1 MKNPLFSILVLN
13 YNGKHLLHDC
23 LNSILNQNF
32 NDYELVIIDNNSG
45 DGSVEYIKENFSKAK
60 LMKNPKNFG
69 FAKGNNTG
77 IKVCN
82 GEWIFFLNN
91 DTILEQNCLEF
102 LFKHIESRKPEQLV
116 FVPLMLKADF
126 PEYVDSAGDMLY
138 PWGYAYK
145 YENVSAS
152 EFPEFKEINFACC
165 GAAMFNRELL
175 EKLNGFDE
183 DFFLYYED
191 IDLSLRAKRLGT
203 KIFLVPQ
210 AKVLHKGSAT
220 IGKKNS
226 LRLYYIE
233 RNRFWTKLKNFP
245 FSTLLK
251 YAPHSLVCSLFSLA
265 IWTKRGF
272 LGSWLK
278 SRFAMMLGIPKMLKK
293 RRKIFAES
301 KIEAKEFE
309 KWLYKESFFKW
320 LKSLASPPINIK
332 RRITPDIENQIQN

>member
-13 YNGKHLLHDC
+13 YNGKHLLQGC
-23 LNSILNQNF
+23 LNSISKQNF
-32 NDYELVIIDNNSG
+32 NDYELVIIDNNSA
-45 DGSVEYIKENFSKAK
+45 DGSVEYIKENFPKAK
-60 LMKNPKNFG
+60 LVENSENFG

-77 IKVCN
+77 IKACN

-102 LFKHIESRKPEQLV
+102 LFKHIENRKPEQLV
-116 FVPLMLKADF
+116 FSLLLLKADF
-126 PEYVDSAGDMLY
+126 PVQMDLAGDEIYL
-138 PWGYAYK
+138 WGYAYK
-145 YENVSAS
+145 YENVSAN
-152 EFPEFKEINFACC
+152 EFSEFKEINFACC
-165 GAAMFNRELL
+165 GAAVFNRELL

-191 IDLSLRAKRLGT
+191 IDLSLRAKRLGA
-203 KIFLVPQ
+203 KIYLVPQ

-220 IGKKNS
+220 VGKKNS
-226 LRLYYIE
+226 HRLYYIE

-245 FSTLLK
+245 FLTLLK
-251 YAPHSLVCSLFSLA
+251 YAPHSLVCSLFSLT

-278 SRFAMMLGIPKMLKK
+278 SRFAMLFGIPKMLKK

-301 KIEAKEFE
+301 KIDAKGFE
-309 KWLYKESFFKW
+309 KWLRKESFFKW
-320 LKSLASPPINIK
+320 LKSLASPPINIE
-332 RRITPDIENQIQN
+332 RRIIPDIEN